1 MFIKENEDVN
11 IVFTSKVQITKWGK
25 KFGFYPKLN
34 EEIKVCWKFLKTT
47 KFRTL
52 FINLKCDG
60 DKCEKIFP
68 RRIRDLDTENN
79 IHFCK
84 NCAIKGNKNGM
95 FGKKMHD
102 NTKISLK
109 KFRDENANPFTWK
122 STKDKIKDANVWEKI
137 AKKNTG
143 KTRTDETKKLQSKS
157 ALLAFKEGR
166 RVPCKRWGKTLIK
179 QYKGIDYQSSYE
191 LKFLQIIDEEKLLD
205 YIERGPIIEY
215 IDKQNKMHNYFVDY
229 KLKNTNIVFEI
240 KSTFIW
246 KKNLEINLIKKEA
259 TEKIYKFVLIMD
271 NKFNKLK
278 KMLKEYDKKL

>member
-1 MFIKENEDVN
+1 
-11 IVFTSKVQITKWGK
+11 
-25 KFGFYPKLN
+25 
-34 EEIKVCWKFLKTT
+34 
-47 KFRTL
+47 
-52 FINLKCDG
+52 
-60 DKCEKIFP
+60 
-68 RRIRDLDTENN
+68 
-79 IHFCK
+79 
-84 NCAIKGNKNGM
+84 
-95 FGKKMHD
+95 MHD

-215 IDKQNKMHNYFVDY
+215 LDKQNKMHNYFVDY

-278 KMLKEYDKKL
+278 KILKEYDKKL